1 MDTSLAHR
9 LFEAPKLEPIEQ
21 DVIARIEEIRNSQ
34 KYMLSTSKRWSGLLA
49 RVTLARAIRGSN
61 SIEGYLVSVE
71 DAIAAVE
78 GEEPAVDPKAEV
90 WQAVT
95 HYRRAMTYILQ
106 LADDPHMVYDEN
118 LIRGL
123 HYSMVAY
130 DLTKNPGRWRPG
142 AVHIRREATGEIVYD
157 GPDPELVPP
166 LMKKL
171 VTRLN
176 ENDDTPTMVKAAMA
190 HLNLV
195 MIHPFS
201 DGNGR
206 MARALQTLV
215 LVRGEK
221 VFDKMFCSVEEFLG
235 EVRDEYY
242 AVLAQV
248 GGRKWTPTGD
258 ACPFVRFCLTAHLN
272 QAERLL
278 RFSRWLG
285 RVWMEVEE
293 ETKRRG
299 LPDRVQFAMAEAT
312 MGLKVRNATYRRAAD
327 INEHLASRDLKLLV
341 DQKFLTAE
349 GERRGRVYVAAETLL
364 AIRKRAQE
372 QFPPPEFQDPFRVG
386 KSDG

>member
-1 MDTSLAHR
+1 MDIGLVRR

-78 GEEPAVDPKAEV
+78 GEEPAVDPKADV
-90 WQAVT
+90 WLAVT

-142 AVHIRREATGEIVYD
+142 GVHVRREGTGEIVYD

-171 VTRLN
+171 VTWLN
-176 ENDDTPTMVKAAMA
+176 EDDDTPRMVKAAMA

-221 VFDKMFCSVEEFLG
+221 VFDKMFCSIEEFLG

-242 AVLAQV
+242 AVLAHV

-258 ACPFVRFCLTAHLN
+258 ARPFVRFCLTAHLN

-293 ETKRRG
+293 ESKRRG

-341 DQKFLTAE
+341 DQKLLTAE

-364 AIRKRAQE
+364 AIGKRARE